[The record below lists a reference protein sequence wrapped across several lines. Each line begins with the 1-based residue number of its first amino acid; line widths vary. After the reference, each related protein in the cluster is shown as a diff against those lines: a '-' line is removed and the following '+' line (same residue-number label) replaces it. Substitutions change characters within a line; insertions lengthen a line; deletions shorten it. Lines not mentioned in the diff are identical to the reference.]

1 MAPME
6 STQNMAPTKG
16 EHLAHGPKD
25 VPKAHVEST
34 TKAPTNGGESRGP
47 TMAPT
52 EKAQAQ
58 AKESLESTTKA
69 PTTKESTTMES
80 TTTEKA
86 PTPKAPTTNKGKV
99 ESTKAPK
106 APKAPSGYVEGVGA
120 DLNIGDRVFNL
131 GGAAKNGSVPQG
143 EKVIELVTNLTKA
156 APGHNGQEYKK
167 VHLESTKGP
176 KVKRTKFLSMARSIT
191 YRPNTKAPK
200 S

>member
-6 STQNMAPTKG
+6 SKQNMAPTKG
-16 EHLAHGPKD
+16 EQLDHGPNA
-25 VPKAHVEST
+25 VPRHLGKSTNKGEPKVEST
-34 TKAPTNGGESRGP
+34 TNT
-47 TMAPT
+47 
-52 EKAQAQ
+52 KAQ
-58 AKESLESTTKA
+58 EENT
-69 PTTKESTTMES
+69 TTKENPNMES
-80 TTTEKA
+80 TTTTTTIEA

-106 APKAPSGYVEGVGA
+106 NTTTKAPSGYVEGVGA
-120 DLNIGDRVFNL
+120 DLKIGHRVFNL

-143 EKVIELVTNLTKA
+143 EKVIELVTNITKA